1 MPGESRAGVEEPV
14 YKELL
19 LLVCYG
25 LTTPPESVRRG
36 ASAINPAGRQAGIP
50 WVAFLSTRSS
60 PEVGPQAPLI
70 RGTVLIYGLSTSV
83 SSFSSLRL
91 STAWRPCGMRAA
103 HLRNRMRTRYLY
115 SRPGVEKVTIL
126 IIYG

>member
-70 RGTVLIYGLSTSV
+70 RAHCTYIRPKYFRSIVLFLASLDGVAAMWHARRAPSKSHAHSLSV
-83 SSFSSLRL
+83 Q
-91 STAWRPCGMRAA
+91 
-103 HLRNRMRTRYLY
+103 
-115 SRPGVEKVTIL
+115 
-126 IIYG
+126 